1 MRVIHNDKYT
11 NSTGITGRPKMKT
24 RAAAQPTTAAKAER
38 NEAGVRDE
46 TSIASDNL
54 LEKKKE
60 ENKEELGEQMKANK
74 ETAQAARDREQ
85 QAAETAATTA
95 SNSSGRGPRIIRRT
109 RNGEEKSP
117 GGEAPRLQM
126 YKKMRYQ
133 ESVKVNT
140 EEAIRDMETL
150 QEEQA
155 DTGSRYGMNDEDD
168 EEEEEFEETRE
179 TDERGNAQRRKWTS
193 HVKGRTK
200 PSIMKR
206 PPRMSDEEW
215 SEVLAYNGKMNRM
228 TKQEWELACEKER
241 KKDRRREYILEE
253 EANDRWAERNEG
265 TP

>member
-133 ESVKVNT
+133 QEGVQVNT
-140 EEAIRDMETL
+140 EQAIRDIETFK
-150 QEEQA
+150 QEQA
-155 DTGSRYGMNDEDD
+155 
-168 EEEEEFEETRE
+168 
-179 TDERGNAQRRKWTS
+179 
-193 HVKGRTK
+193 
-200 PSIMKR
+200 I
-206 PPRMSDEEW
+206 
-215 SEVLAYNGKMNRM
+215 
-228 TKQEWELACEKER
+228 EKER
-241 KKDRRREYILEE
+241 KKDRRREYRLEE
-253 EANDRWAERNEG
+253 EANERWAERNEG